1 MLALALAAAPA
12 LAGEFMDVWVTT
24 AFEDTNLLAGPSGR
38 SPAPNFVT
46 RGNQTFFEQYETRFT
61 DDVNQSFL
69 VLYRK
74 DEGFHPNW
82 FTEAAMVAR
91 FNPAVDP
98 NDSNPTLRVAD
109 DGSYV
114 RVGYKFGGDED
125 HTLSMT
131 GFAVDAN
138 RFRLGYSF
146 DLTWGGR
153 NIYAFDP
160 NAAPGVRLQYDKDSF
175 YVFAGAKTAVG
186 DYKDPLTGEPQEQ
199 AYYGGLFGIGS
210 ELGDHVR
217 LEAGAG
223 TFQQGQMTTALDTSS
238 PVYLQPID
246 AMGGC
251 AQVAFRTTK
260 EIDYI
265 TTQELRL
272 YRNTPDFVR
281 DSYLSHRELDGFGV
295 LVQAEINVLAHDLID
310 FENVDS
316 TRVERAVAGDIQT
329 LFAFGTSEIAA
340 DLVYKDLPYIVFNV
354 PGLTSGYTV
363 PTTVETTP
371 QIYGRFRGAHYFP
384 KPRLTPSLGAGYM
397 IAATY
402 GTPEDGYIVVQ
413 DERNKYDV
421 PDGQKPSALLSG
433 VAGLQWDI
441 SKSTVAVGEVLYTL
455 NNNLSDFAATEGD
468 QGVNVLAPANER
480 NQLGLNLMIRSRF

>member
-1 MLALALAAAPA
+1 
-12 LAGEFMDVWVTT
+12 
-24 AFEDTNLLAGPSGR
+24 
-38 SPAPNFVT
+38 
-46 RGNQTFFEQYETRFT
+46 
-61 DDVNQSFL
+61 
-69 VLYRK
+69 
-74 DEGFHPNW
+74 
-82 FTEAAMVAR
+82 
-91 FNPAVDP
+91 
-98 NDSNPTLRVAD
+98 
-109 DGSYV
+109 
-114 RVGYKFGGDED
+114 
-125 HTLSMT
+125 
-131 GFAVDAN
+131 
-138 RFRLGYSF
+138 
-146 DLTWGGR
+146 
-153 NIYAFDP
+153 
-160 NAAPGVRLQYDKDSF
+160 
-175 YVFAGAKTAVG
+175 
-186 DYKDPLTGEPQEQ
+186 
-199 AYYGGLFGIGS
+199 
-210 ELGDHVR
+210 
-217 LEAGAG
+217 
-223 TFQQGQMTTALDTSS
+223 
-238 PVYLQPID
+238 
-246 AMGGC
+246 MGGC

-260 EIDYI
+260 DIDYI

-455 NNNLSDFAATEGD
+455 NNNLSDFAATDGD

-480 NQLGLNLMIRSRF
+480 NQLGLNLMVRSRF